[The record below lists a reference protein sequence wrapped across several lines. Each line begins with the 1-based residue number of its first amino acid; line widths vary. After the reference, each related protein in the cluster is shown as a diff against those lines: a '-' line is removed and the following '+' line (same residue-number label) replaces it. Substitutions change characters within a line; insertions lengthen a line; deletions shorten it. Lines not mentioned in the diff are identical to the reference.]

1 MPLVDPKPEAA
12 TPELDEL
19 YKFFNKTLGFAPN
32 SVMTMQRKPG
42 LAEAFVNMNKAAM
55 AGPIPSDFK
64 RLLAV
69 ISSQA
74 AGCRYCQAHT
84 VLGAKNFGADDE
96 RLREIWTYK
105 TSDKFT
111 DKEKAALDFA
121 LAASS
126 VPNAVDGEI
135 AQELKAHWTDDEI
148 VELLGV
154 IALFGFLNRWN
165 DTMAT
170 SLEGP
175 AKDIASDMLGAVWEV
190 GKHGGS

>member
-1 MPLVDPKPEAA
+1 MALVDPKPELASE
-12 TPELDEL
+12 ELKEL
-19 YKFFNKTLGFAPN
+19 YLFFNKTLGFAPN

-42 LAEAFVNMNKAAM
+42 LAEAFVNLNKAAM

-84 VLGAKNFGADDE
+84 VLGAKNFGSDDE
-96 RLREIWTYK
+96 RLKEIWTYK

-111 DKEKAALDFA
+111 EREKAALDFA
-121 LAASS
+121 LAASQ
-126 VPNAVDGEI
+126 VPNAVEGEVV
-135 AQELKAHWTDDEI
+135 ANLKAHWSDDEI

-165 DTMAT
+165 DSMGTT
-170 SLEGP
+170 LEGP
-175 AKDIASDMLGAVWEV
+175 AKDIANEMLGAVWEV
-190 GKHGGS
+190 GKHGG

>member
-12 TPELDEL
+12 TPELEEL

-42 LAEAFVNMNKAAM
+42 LAEAFVNLNKAAM

-84 VLGAKNFGADDE
+84 ALGAKNFGAEDD
-96 RLREIWTYK
+96 RVAEIWTYK

-111 DKEKAALDFA
+111 DREKAALDFA

-126 VPNAVDGEI
+126 VPNAVDDEI
-135 AQELKAHWTDDEI
+135 AANLKAHWSDDEI

-165 DTMAT
+165 DSMGTT
-170 SLEGP
+170 LEGP
-175 AKDIASDMLGAVWEV
+175 AQDTAERFFGAVWDV
-190 GKHGGS
+190 GKHGG

>member
-12 TPELDEL
+12 TPELTEL
-19 YKFFNKTLGFAPN
+19 YRFFNKTLGFAPN

-42 LAEAFVNMNKAAM
+42 LAEAFVNLNKAAM
-55 AGPIPSDFK
+55 AGPIPSEFK
-64 RLLAV
+64 RLLAH
-69 ISSQA
+69 ISSKA

-84 VLGAKNFGADDE
+84 VLGARNFGETDE
-96 RLREIWTYK
+96 RLNEIWNYE

-135 AQELKAHWTDDEI
+135 ARNLKAHWSDDEI

-165 DTMAT
+165 DSMAT
-170 SLEGP
+170 EIEAPAQSLAE
-175 AKDIASDMLGAVWEV
+175 ATLGKVWEV
-190 GKHGGS
+190 GKHGG